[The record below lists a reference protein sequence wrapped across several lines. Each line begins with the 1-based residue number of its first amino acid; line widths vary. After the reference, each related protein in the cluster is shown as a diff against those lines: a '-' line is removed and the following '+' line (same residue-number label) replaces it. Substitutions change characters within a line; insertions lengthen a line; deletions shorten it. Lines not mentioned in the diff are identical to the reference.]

1 MDLQSAVW
9 HPCSNNTH
17 KKAALAVDSAKGCY
31 LYSED
36 GHQVLDAISSWWC
49 KPLGHGNAALRQAL
63 VEQANQLEHTLLGD
77 VTHPQIEKLSEQLL
91 ALAPHLSKAFYASDG
106 ACATEIALKMSIQ
119 SRQLSGET
127 QRSQLIAL
135 QNSYHG
141 ETCGALAVTEAQAF
155 RNGFE
160 SLLMPCEF
168 IQNIPYCTGPDD
180 ILWHDAEL
188 AWRQAEKQLQA
199 LANTA
204 TALII
209 EPIVQGAGGMKIYS
223 ADFMQRLVT
232 WAQKNNIHVIADEIM
247 TGLGRTGKWLASDYA
262 AIQPD
267 FICLGKALTGGWLP
281 MSVVLTSDAIF
292 DALSDKQNNF
302 IHSHTF
308 SGNPLAAAVAN
319 AALQEMK
326 SIDICLRAQ
335 QLQSQLRQAMQQLA
349 EETGKLVNVRAIG
362 GIVAADVVD
371 GVDLSGFAQRA
382 QTRGILLR
390 PLGRTLYW
398 LPPLTI
404 TAAEVDSLVS
414 LTALSLLA

>member
-1 MDLQSAVW
+1 MDLQTPVW
-9 HPCSNNTH
+9 HPCSISSQS
-17 KKAALAVDSAKGCY
+17 KPALSVVSATGCY
-31 LYSED
+31 LQAND
-36 GHQVLDAISSWWC
+36 GRKILDAISSWWC

-77 VTHPQIEKLSEQLL
+77 VTHPQIEQLSAQLL

-106 ACATEIALKMSIQ
+106 ACATEIALKMSMQ
-119 SRQLSGET
+119 SRQLRGET
-127 QRSQLIAL
+127 QRTQLIAL

-141 ETCGALAVTEAQAF
+141 ETCGALAVTEAQSF
-155 RNGFE
+155 RQGFE

-168 IQNIPYCTGPDD
+168 IQNIPYCSGPDD
-180 ILWHDAEL
+180 ILWHDAAL
-188 AWRQAEKQLQA
+188 AWKQTEKHLQP

-204 TALII
+204 TALVI

-223 ADFMQRLVT
+223 ADFLQRLVG

-262 AIQPD
+262 AIKPD
-267 FICLGKALTGGWLP
+267 FICLGKAVTGGWLP
-281 MSVVLTSDAIF
+281 MSVVLTSEAVF
-292 DALSDKQNNF
+292 DSLSGAESKF

-326 SIDICLRAQ
+326 KIDICQRAQ
-335 QLQSQLRQAMQQLA
+335 HIQAWLRDGMQCIADETKQL
-349 EETGKLVNVRAIG
+349 TNVRAIG
-362 GIVAADVVD
+362 GIVAADFVD
-371 GVDLSGFAQRA
+371 GYDATGFAQRA
-382 QTRGILLR
+382 LEQGVLLR

-404 TAAEVDSLVS
+404 TKAEVNTLVS
-414 LTALSLLA
+414 LTTLSSRT